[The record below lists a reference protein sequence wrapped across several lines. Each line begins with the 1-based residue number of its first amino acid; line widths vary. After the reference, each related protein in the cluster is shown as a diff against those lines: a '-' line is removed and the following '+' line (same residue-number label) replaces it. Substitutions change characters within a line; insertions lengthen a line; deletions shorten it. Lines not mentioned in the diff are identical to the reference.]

1 MPSFLLEFLKLTF
14 ELIGLFFVISFLVG
28 VGQFFINPKSKI
40 FTFSRNNKFL
50 SASCGALLGGVTPFC
65 SCSTIPLFVGFVKSK
80 APFST
85 SIAFLLASPII
96 NPAILTLMGVF
107 FGIKTAILYGLC
119 TFIFA
124 VLFGLVL
131 EKFGFEKEIYDISI
145 TGGKEESQ
153 MWSELTGTFGMR
165 LKTVIQTSIFNSLL
179 LLRKVFPYLL
189 VGTAIGALIHGL
201 LPVSV
206 VQKVA
211 GIPAWFSVPAA
222 ALIGIPLYIRTETI
236 IPMATVLQSVGLGP
250 GVLVSLMV
258 EGGSA
263 SLPEV
268 SLLSS
273 IFTKKML
280 AAFLI
285 SVFTVAC
292 ATGFIF
298 NSLLG

>member
-1 MPSFLLEFLKLTF
+1 MVYVLLSLPFYSDWFWRNLGLKKRFMTLVSP
-14 ELIGLFFVISFLVG
+14 EERKSHRCGRNYRYVWNEVKKLLF
-28 VGQFFINPKSKI
+28 K
-40 FTFSRNNKFL
+40 R
-50 SASCGALLGGVTPFC
+50 
-65 SCSTIPLFVGFVKSK
+65 
-80 APFST
+80 
-85 SIAFLLASPII
+85 
-96 NPAILTLMGVF
+96 
-107 FGIKTAILYGLC
+107 
-119 TFIFA
+119 
-124 VLFGLVL
+124 
-131 EKFGFEKEIYDISI
+131 
-145 TGGKEESQ
+145 
-153 MWSELTGTFGMR
+153 
-165 LKTVIQTSIFNSLL
+165 SIFNSLL

-250 GVLVSLMV
+250 GVLVSLMI
-258 EGGSA
+258 GGGGA

>member
-50 SASCGALLGGVTPFC
+50 SACCGALLGGVTPFC

-85 SIAFLLASPII
+85 SIAFLLASPIM
-96 NPAILTLMGVF
+96 NPAIITLMGVF

-124 VLFGLVL
+124 VLCGLVL
-131 EKFGFEKEIYDISI
+131 EKFGFEKEIYDICI

-189 VGTAIGALIHGL
+189 VGTAIGALIHGF

-206 VQKVA
+206 VQKVG

-236 IPMATVLQSVGLGP
+236 IPMATILQSVGLGP
-250 GVLVSLMV
+250 GVLVSLMI
-258 EGGSA
+258 GGGGA

-285 SVFTVAC
+285 SVFAVAC

>member
-50 SASCGALLGGVTPFC
+50 SACCGALLGGVTPFC

-85 SIAFLLASPII
+85 SIAFLLASPIM
-96 NPAILTLMGVF
+96 NPAIITLMGVF

-124 VLFGLVL
+124 VLCGLVL

-189 VGTAIGALIHGL
+189 VGTAIGALIHGF

-206 VQKVA
+206 VQKVG

-236 IPMATVLQSVGLGP
+236 IDRKSV
-250 GVLVSLMV
+250 V
-258 EGGSA
+258 
-263 SLPEV
+263 
-268 SLLSS
+268 
-273 IFTKKML
+273 
-280 AAFLI
+280 
-285 SVFTVAC
+285 
-292 ATGFIF
+292 
-298 NSLLG
+298 

>member
-131 EKFGFEKEIYDISI
+131 EKFGFEKRFM
-145 TGGKEESQ
+145 T
-153 MWSELTGTFGMR
+153 
-165 LKTVIQTSIFNSLL
+165 
-179 LLRKVFPYLL
+179 
-189 VGTAIGALIHGL
+189 
-201 LPVSV
+201 
-206 VQKVA
+206 
-211 GIPAWFSVPAA
+211 
-222 ALIGIPLYIRTETI
+222 
-236 IPMATVLQSVGLGP
+236 
-250 GVLVSLMV
+250 LVS
-258 EGGSA
+258 
-263 SLPEV
+263 PEERK
-268 SLLSS
+268 SHR
-273 IFTKKML
+273 
-280 AAFLI
+280 
-285 SVFTVAC
+285 C
-292 ATGFIF
+292 GR
-298 NSLLG
+298 N

>member
-50 SASCGALLGGVTPFC
+50 SACCGALLGGVTPFC

-85 SIAFLLASPII
+85 SIAFLLASPIM

-250 GVLVSLMV
+250 GVLVSLMIGA
-258 EGGSA
+258 EAQASPKFHCSA
-263 SLPEV
+263 PFLPRRCWQPFLSQFLPSLAQQA
-268 SLLSS
+268 L
-273 IFTKKML
+273 
-280 AAFLI
+280 FL
-285 SVFTVAC
+285 TRY
-292 ATGFIF
+292 
-298 NSLLG
+298 

>member
-50 SASCGALLGGVTPFC
+50 SACCGALLGGVTPFC

-85 SIAFLLASPII
+85 SIAFLLASPIM

-107 FGIKTAILYGLC
+107 FGIETAILYGLC

-124 VLFGLVL
+124 VLCGLVL

-145 TGGKEESQ
+145 TGGKKELQ
-153 MWSELTGTFGMR
+153 MWSELTGTFGR
-165 LKTVIQTSIFNSLL
+165 KLKTVIQTSIFNSLL

-189 VGTAIGALIHGL
+189 VGTAFGALIHGL

-250 GVLVSLMV
+250 GVLVSLMI
-258 EGGSA
+258 GGGGA

>member
-50 SASCGALLGGVTPFC
+50 SACCGALLGGVTPFC

-85 SIAFLLASPII
+85 SIAFLLASPIM
-96 NPAILTLMGVF
+96 NPAIITLMGVF

-124 VLFGLVL
+124 VLCGLVL

-189 VGTAIGALIHGL
+189 VGTAIGALIHGF

-206 VQKVA
+206 VQKVG

-250 GVLVSLMV
+250 GVLVSLMI
-258 EGGSA
+258 GGGGA

-285 SVFTVAC
+285 SVFAVAC

>member
-1 MPSFLLEFLKLTF
+1 M
-14 ELIGLFFVISFLVG
+14 
-28 VGQFFINPKSKI
+28 
-40 FTFSRNNKFL
+40 
-50 SASCGALLGGVTPFC
+50 
-65 SCSTIPLFVGFVKSK
+65 
-80 APFST
+80 
-85 SIAFLLASPII
+85 
-96 NPAILTLMGVF
+96 NPAIITLMGVF

-124 VLFGLVL
+124 VLCGLVL

-145 TGGKEESQ
+145 TGGKKELQ
-153 MWSELTGTFGMR
+153 MWSELAGTFGMK
-165 LKTVIQTSIFNSLL
+165 LKTVIQTSILNSLL

-206 VQKVA
+206 VQKVG

-250 GVLVSLMV
+250 GVLVSLMI
-258 EGGSA
+258 GGGGA

-285 SVFTVAC
+285 SVFAVAC

>member
-50 SASCGALLGGVTPFC
+50 SACCGALLGGVTPFC

-85 SIAFLLASPII
+85 SIAFLLASPIM
-96 NPAILTLMGVF
+96 NPAIITLIGVF

-124 VLFGLVL
+124 VLCGLVL

-189 VGTAIGALIHGL
+189 VGTAIGALIHGF

-206 VQKVA
+206 VQKVG

-250 GVLVSLMV
+250 GVLVSLMI
-258 EGGSA
+258 GGGGA

-285 SVFTVAC
+285 SVFAVAC

>member
-50 SASCGALLGGVTPFC
+50 SACCGALLGGVTPFC

-85 SIAFLLASPII
+85 SIAFLLASPIM

-189 VGTAIGALIHGL
+189 VGTAIGALIHGF

-206 VQKVA
+206 VQKVG

-250 GVLVSLMV
+250 GVLVSLMI
-258 EGGSA
+258 GGGGA

-285 SVFTVAC
+285 SVFAVAC

>member
-50 SASCGALLGGVTPFC
+50 SACCGALLGGVTPFC

-85 SIAFLLASPII
+85 SIAFLLASPIM
-96 NPAILTLMGVF
+96 NPAIITLMGVF

-124 VLFGLVL
+124 VLCGLVL

-189 VGTAIGALIHGL
+189 VGTAIGALIHGF

-206 VQKVA
+206 VQKVG

-236 IPMATVLQSVGLGP
+236 IPMATILQSVGLGP
-250 GVLVSLMV
+250 GVLVSLMI
-258 EGGSA
+258 GGGGA

-285 SVFTVAC
+285 SVFAVAC

>member
-50 SASCGALLGGVTPFC
+50 SACCGALLGGVTPFC

-85 SIAFLLASPII
+85 SIAFLLASPIM
-96 NPAILTLMGVF
+96 NPAIITLMGVF

-124 VLFGLVL
+124 VLCGLVL

-189 VGTAIGALIHGL
+189 VGTAIGALIHGF

-206 VQKVA
+206 VQKVG
-211 GIPAWFSVPAA
+211 GIPACFSVPAA

-236 IPMATVLQSVGLGP
+236 IPMATILQSVGLGP
-250 GVLVSLMV
+250 GVLVSLMI
-258 EGGSA
+258 GGGGA

-285 SVFTVAC
+285 SVFAVAC